1 MGLLKEIR
9 EIPSTQKALR
19 EFGWVMGGFFA
30 LLSAFLFWKKAEIP
44 VYVIG
49 LSAFFLTLGAFL
61 PQALKPL
68 QKIWMALALCLGWVM
83 ARVILT
89 VIFYLVFTPIGFF
102 LKLSGKDLLQLN
114 WAKKQNSYWTD
125 HAQRDKASYEKQF

>member
-19 EFGWVMGGFFA
+19 EFGWVMGAFFA
-30 LLSAFLFWKKAEIP
+30 LLSAFVFWKKAEVP
-44 VYVIG
+44 VYWIG
-49 LSAFFLTLGAFL
+49 LSAVFLVLGQFL
-61 PQALKPL
+61 PATLKPV

-83 ARVILT
+83 SRVILT

-102 LKLSGKDLLQLN
+102 LKLSGNDLLNMN
-114 WAKKQNSYWTD
+114 WARKENSYWKD
-125 HAQRDKASYEKQF
+125 HAPRSKESYEKQF